1 MCWNYSKPNQV
12 SKVGNL
18 SLLMSILKKVLY
30 LHFYVDHEACMMSV
44 LSKFKEDHLPV
55 GEGHEFLV
63 ILPALSSLPQ

>member
-1 MCWNYSKPNQV
+1 
-12 SKVGNL
+12 
-18 SLLMSILKKVLY
+18 
-30 LHFYVDHEACMMSV
+30 MMSV